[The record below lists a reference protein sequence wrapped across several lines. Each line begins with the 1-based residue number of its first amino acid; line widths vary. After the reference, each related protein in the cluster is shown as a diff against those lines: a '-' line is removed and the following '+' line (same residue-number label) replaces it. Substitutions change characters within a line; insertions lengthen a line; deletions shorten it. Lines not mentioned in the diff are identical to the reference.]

1 MLKLESEA
9 AKLRETYLAPRPP
22 VAVRTYGGKAVQPG
36 LIDFGG
42 SGALSAAPGYQ
53 YPGSE
58 FHNNSVLPKEGLR
71 WQLLMF

>member
-22 VAVRTYGGKAVQPG
+22 VAVRTFGGKAVQPG
-36 LIDFGG
+36 LIDFGD

-58 FHNNSVLPKEGLR
+58 FHNNSVMPKEGLR

>member
-22 VAVRTYGGKAVQPG
+22 VAVRTFGGKAVQPG

-58 FHNNSVLPKEGLR
+58 FHNNSVMPKEGLR